1 MNKKKS
7 YLIIILYGILLTFL
21 LVGTNNLY
29 GSNTDWINQHS
40 VIPEYF
46 RSSFYETK
54 NLIPDFAFNLGAGQN
69 IFNYGYYGL
78 LSPVIL
84 VSYLLPFI
92 SMTNYI
98 MIASVILYLL
108 SGVLLYKFLS
118 SHFNDK
124 TSLLLSLC
132 FLTLSPLTFHFHRH
146 IMFVWYMP
154 FLILSLIGVD
164 KYVGKNKS
172 VLLMVGIFLNI
183 MTNYYYGVSCLIV
196 VLIYGI
202 YRLINKYDKFC
213 VKTFILDVLKASLRI
228 IAPILLACV
237 ILIPNLYVILNSNR
251 MTNASVST
259 LELIIP
265 NLNEVLYRS
274 YTMGITTLF
283 IMAPIGLI
291 ISKKKQKGDTFL
303 SIALLLI
310 TFIPFFMYGLN
321 GFLYV
326 RGKVLIPFTVL
337 FVFVLAKFIERLKS
351 ESINIKKLI
360 LITTIILLVSFL
372 FDYKNVFYVLVLF
385 DLIVTIG
392 CLFAFN
398 KCKKEKIILVP
409 LLIILLVTAF
419 LNNLN
424 EDYVSKDE
432 YANIENKSVSYL
444 LNQVD
449 DSSFYRTDNYVMSS
463 VNVNKSY
470 NENYYNT
477 TIYSSNYNNYYWR
490 FYNFEVGNNI
500 PYRNAFLTAGSQN
513 LLFNNLMGVKYVIT
527 ADEMGPGYKK
537 INEKDGVSLYYN
549 NNAFPLVYVTDNV
562 GSYEVYNKLD
572 FPYSTEYMLS
582 NPVVNAK
589 EEDNYKS
596 GMQKL
601 DLGLED
607 HYEFTVSKDESYE
620 FDLKQTIKDKI
631 LIVTFDMNY
640 NESCL
645 NGDTKI
651 TINGITNK
659 LTCKSWLYHN
669 ENNSFEYV
677 ISNFDE
683 ISKLKVDI
691 SKGRYE
697 ISNINVY
704 LMDYNFK
711 KYSSINNLKIDKKRS
726 EITGVTKTNNDSY
739 VITSIPYDEGF
750 SVYVDDKKVDYELV
764 NSAFLGF
771 KVDKGTH
778 NIKIVY
784 HSPGLNY
791 GVLLSVLGFLLMIF
805 ILIYEIKEKM
815 IKKLFLKHRELI
827 MYLIFGFLT
836 TVISVGVYWF
846 CVFTFLDA
854 TNAFELQV
862 ANVISW
868 ILSVLFAYV
877 TNRKFVFESKND
889 KIVKEV
895 LSFYSSRVLTLLIDM
910 LLMFVF
916 VSVLKYNDTVVKLFV
931 QVVIVILNYVLSKL
945 LVFKKERK

>member
-1 MNKKKS
+1 MYKKKS

-54 NLIPDFAFNLGAGQN
+54 NLIPNFAFNLGAGQN

-84 VSYLLPFI
+84 ISYLLPFV

-98 MIASVILYLL
+98 MVASVILYLL

-146 IMFVWYMP
+146 IMFVWYLP

-164 KYVGKNKS
+164 KYVSKNKS
-172 VLLMVGIFLNI
+172 MLLMIGIFLTI

-196 VLIYGI
+196 VLIYGV
-202 YRLINKYDKFC
+202 YSLINKHDKFC
-213 VKTFILDVLKASLRI
+213 FKTFILDVLKASLRI
-228 IAPILLACV
+228 IAPILLSCV
-237 ILIPNLYVILNSNR
+237 ILLPNLYVILNSNR
-251 MTNASVST
+251 MANASVSVF
-259 LELIIP
+259 ELFIP

-274 YTMGITTLF
+274 YTMGITLLF

-291 ISKKKQKGDTFL
+291 ISKKKQKGDVFL
-303 SIALLLI
+303 SVVLLLI

-326 RGKVLIPFTVL
+326 RGKVLIPFVVL
-337 FVFVLAKFIERLKS
+337 YVFLLGRFMEHLNKG
-351 ESINIKKLI
+351 SINIKRLI
-360 LITTIILLVSFL
+360 LIAILVFTFSFL
-372 FDYKNVFYVLVLF
+372 LDHKNVFYALILL
-385 DLIVTIG
+385 DLIITITT
-392 CLFAFN
+392 LIAFN
-398 KCKKEKIILVP
+398 KCKKENVLLIP
-409 LLIILLVTAF
+409 LFIILLVSTF
-419 LNNLN
+419 LNNLS
-424 EDYVSKDE
+424 EDYVSKDSYRKINDE
-432 YANIENKSVSYL
+432 NINYL
-444 LNQVD
+444 ISQIKD
-449 DSSFYRTDNYVMSS
+449 DSFYRTDNYNMPSI
-463 VNVNKSY
+463 NANKSY
-470 NENYYNT
+470 NNNYYNT
-477 TIYSSNYNNYYWR
+477 MIYSSNYNGYYWK
-490 FYNFEVGNNI
+490 FYNFEAGNNI
-500 PYRNAFLTAGSQN
+500 RYRNAFITAGTQN
-513 LLFNNLMGVKYVIT
+513 ILFNNLMGVKYVVSP
-527 ADEMGPGYKK
+527 DDMGPGYSK
-537 INEKDGVSLYYN
+537 IKESEDFGLYYN
-549 NNAFPLVYVTDNV
+549 KSAFPLVYVTDNL

-572 FPYSTEYMLS
+572 FPYNIEYMLN
-582 NPVVNAK
+582 NPIVNTK
-589 EEDNYKS
+589 EENNYKS
-596 GMQKL
+596 EIQKL
-601 DLGLED
+601 DLGLEEQ
-607 HYEFTVSKDESYE
+607 YKFTVSKDESYE
-620 FDLKQTIKDKI
+620 FNLNQTIKDKI
-631 LIVTFDMNY
+631 LIITFDMDY

-651 TINGITNK
+651 TINGVTNK

-669 ENNSFEYV
+669 KNNSFEYV

-683 ISKLKVDI
+683 ISKLKVDV

-711 KYSSINNLKIDKKRS
+711 EYDSINNLKIDKKSS

-778 NIKIVY
+778 DIKIKY
-784 HSPGLNY
+784 ESPWLNY
-791 GVLLSVLGFLLMIF
+791 GIMLSVFGF
-805 ILIYEIKEKM
+805 ILTILICVYEAKEKTINSF
-815 IKKLFLKHRELI
+815 IKKYI
-827 MYLIFGFLT
+827 
-836 TVISVGVYWF
+836 
-846 CVFTFLDA
+846 
-854 TNAFELQV
+854 
-862 ANVISW
+862 
-868 ILSVLFAYV
+868 
-877 TNRKFVFESKND
+877 
-889 KIVKEV
+889 
-895 LSFYSSRVLTLLIDM
+895 
-910 LLMFVF
+910 
-916 VSVLKYNDTVVKLFV
+916 KLR
-931 QVVIVILNYVLSKL
+931 LN
-945 LVFKKERK
+945 